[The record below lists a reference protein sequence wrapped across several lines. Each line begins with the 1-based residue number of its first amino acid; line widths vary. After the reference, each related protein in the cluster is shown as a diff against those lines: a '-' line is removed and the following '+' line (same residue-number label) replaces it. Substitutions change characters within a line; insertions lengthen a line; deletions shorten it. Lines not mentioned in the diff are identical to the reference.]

1 MINPYIYIDDSGS
14 PGINTQNIGYS
25 SSTKLYIA
33 IIIKASQKG
42 KIEKK
47 LFKELNRLKKQYNGI
62 KEFHTKYIYTDSS
75 EFENLTVEERLRIFE
90 KMVQF
95 YNEFRFPII
104 YSAISKEAIINSG
117 YSENLLKDKI
127 DNFTLS
133 KAEDFALMTLIGKC
147 DANIIK
153 NRNKYGSSA
162 VPKVIVDE
170 GRQKSGTKQSIKF
183 SADIIKEIE
192 YEKSENEIL
201 LQFVDFLA
209 FVINRCQINFAKQ
222 QSNFD
227 KAFMK
232 IIGRINYNMQGDF
245 MKISRKKIDDMKRE
259 DYIKNVNKVKESRK
273 KEEPIIKQLV
283 DGTNKNYE
291 AIENLKKYM
300 DSNHIKHP

>member
-14 PGINTQNIGYS
+14 PGTNTQNLVYS
-25 SSTKLYIA
+25 SSTKLYTA
-33 IIIKASQKG
+33 LIIKASEKE

-47 LFKELNRLKKQYNGI
+47 LFKELNRLKKKHNGI
-62 KEFHTKYIYTDSS
+62 KEFHAKYIYTGSR
-75 EFENLTVEERLRIFE
+75 EFKYLTVEERLRIFE

-104 YSAISKEAIINSG
+104 CHAISKEAIINSG
-117 YSENLLKDKI
+117 YSENLLNDKI
-127 DNFTLS
+127 DNFKLS
-133 KAEDFALMTLIGKC
+133 KAEDFALMTVIGEC
-147 DANIIK
+147 DANIMK
-153 NRNKYGSSA
+153 NRNKYGRDA

-201 LQFVDFLA
+201 LQLVDFLA
-209 FVINRCQINFAKQ
+209 FVVNRCQINFVKEL
-222 QSNFD
+222 SNFD
-227 KAFMK
+227 KTFMK
-232 IIGRINYNMQGDF
+232 IIGRINYNMQGNF
-245 MKISRKKIDDMKRE
+245 MKISCKKIDDMKKE

-273 KEEPIIKQLV
+273 KEEPIKKQLV
-283 DGTNKNYE
+283 DKANKTYE
-291 AIENLKKYM
+291 AIENIKKYL